1 MEQGATSAD
10 NKLII
15 FAFTATGGRNQCLV
29 RCFHHPWGR
38 GGEFLTV
45 FALYSRECLPVVL
58 ELLGS
63 PSMATRGRF
72 SSNIVCTLVYMHL
85 CAFLSQERFYY
96 FQQIL
101 DRVPDSRTLRSYI
114 KGNVTQTSN
123 I

>member
-15 FAFTATGGRNQCLV
+15 FAFMATGGRNQCLV
-29 RCFHHPWGR
+29 KCFHHPFGR
-38 GGEFLTV
+38 GEFLTM
-45 FALYSRECLPVVL
+45 FALYSRERLSVVL

-85 CAFLSQERFYY
+85 CAFLSQERF
-96 FQQIL
+96 
-101 DRVPDSRTLRSYI
+101 
-114 KGNVTQTSN
+114 
-123 I
+123 